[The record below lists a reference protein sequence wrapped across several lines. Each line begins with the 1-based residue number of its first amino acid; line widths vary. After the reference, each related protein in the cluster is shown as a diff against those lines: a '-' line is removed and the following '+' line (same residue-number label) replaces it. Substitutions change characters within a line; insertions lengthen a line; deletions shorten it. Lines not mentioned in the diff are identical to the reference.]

1 MMYIHTSREDQPEL
15 LKKYAGQWRRIED
28 VRREAASRQPP
39 AESKVDLGAEPAG
52 RNDQSSPG
60 IQHHVGDE
68 HDVAKPDTL
77 ARDRPLPNEPTSA
90 LPAATTPGED
100 GTAKPGAV
108 SANPIMGT
116 TKPAAS
122 LELRAQLDAKAGP
135 SKLGSPLQIGEM
147 AGHRKS
153 AEREPVALEDVLR
166 EEAAS
171 PLPPAETEID
181 RGAEPA
187 GPNDQTTSQRT
198 QNNGDDEDH
207 VPMVDNVAADPSPAD
222 EPTLAPTLPTA
233 TDEEGTTKPELV
245 AADPTMDEATEP
257 KAKITSPGSTRSKQG
272 RSGGRQLKKQKLPA
286 EISERG
292 RKCSPTRMRLFLDS
306 IAECP
311 IKTQAA
317 KKAGVHRRTPDYWL
331 KSSAAGH
338 DGFEIDWRGST
349 AKFHE
354 HFNSAMDEGEDLVRE
369 IARRMATGYD
379 ETLTYQ
385 GRVTYKTDW
394 YLWSLGRRGP
404 DAYLKD
410 ENGNP
415 IPETIRKVDPKMI
428 RYLLPRLRSTV
439 YGWDRTV
446 DVPRQGGV
454 LVIGGPVKTEKFEE
468 EFDAEDGSEGEE

>member
-1 MMYIHTSREDQPEL
+1 MSRHRHSQRRQQPE
-15 LKKYAGQWRRIED
+15 RT
-28 VRREAASRQPP
+28 VRPNPARCPPIRLWVRQNPP
-39 AESKVDLGAEPAG
+39 PRLNCE
-52 RNDQSSPG
+52 RSS
-60 IQHHVGDE
+60 
-68 HDVAKPDTL
+68 TL
-77 ARDRPLPNEPTSA
+77 R
-90 LPAATTPGED
+90 
-100 GTAKPGAV
+100 
-108 SANPIMGT
+108 
-116 TKPAAS
+116 
-122 LELRAQLDAKAGP
+122 RAQETWL
-135 SKLGSPLQIGEM
+135 
-147 AGHRKS
+147 S
-153 AEREPVALEDVLR
+153 AADLRDGRPPESAPREPVALEDVLR

-317 KKAGVHRRTPDYWL
+317 KK
-331 KSSAAGH
+331 
-338 DGFEIDWRGST
+338 
-349 AKFHE
+349 
-354 HFNSAMDEGEDLVRE
+354 
-369 IARRMATGYD
+369 
-379 ETLTYQ
+379 
-385 GRVTYKTDW
+385 GRC
-394 YLWSLGRRGP
+394 SP
-404 DAYLKD
+404 QDA
-410 ENGNP
+410 
-415 IPETIRKVDPKMI
+415 
-428 RYLLPRLRSTV
+428 
-439 YGWDRTV
+439 
-446 DVPRQGGV
+446 
-454 LVIGGPVKTEKFEE
+454 
-468 EFDAEDGSEGEE
+468 